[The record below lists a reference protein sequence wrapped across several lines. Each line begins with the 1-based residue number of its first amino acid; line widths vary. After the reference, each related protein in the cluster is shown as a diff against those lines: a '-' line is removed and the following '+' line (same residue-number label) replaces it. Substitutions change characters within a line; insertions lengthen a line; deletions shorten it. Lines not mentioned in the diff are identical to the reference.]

1 MKKLLQGALLP
12 FGIFVAAI
20 SLLGCNQA
28 TEQDTQTANSTDVE
42 EHNTSHNNPATEL
55 KNGNM
60 IYVVRDVADMQL
72 KAGDYVQQLK
82 QTQTNLEQALADK
95 DQQSLQTSV
104 NALHQQLTDFNR
116 ALNSL
121 DLKSQEVD
129 SIRQSIM
136 STNQQ
141 VLDLPYLNGKVDLQS
156 VDLHKIE
163 QQMTSVQ
170 TEMLKLAKML
180 LSQPDFSEKS
190 S

>member
-20 SLLGCNQA
+20 SLFGCNQA
-28 TEQDTQTANSTDVE
+28 TEQDTQTANSTEVE
-42 EHNTSHNNPATEL
+42 EHSPANHDTETEL

-82 QTQTNLEQALADK
+82 QTQTDLEQALADK
-95 DQQSLQTSV
+95 DQQALQTSV

-116 ALNSL
+116 ALSSL
-121 DLKSQEVD
+121 DLKSQEIE
-129 SIRQSIM
+129 SIRQKVM

-141 VLDLPYLNGKVDLQS
+141 ILDLPYLNGKVELES
-156 VDLHKIE
+156 VNLHKIE
-163 QQMTSVQ
+163 QQVTSVQ

-180 LSQPDFSEKS
+180 LLQPESSEKS
-190 S
+190 

>member
-20 SLLGCNQA
+20 SLFGCNQA

-42 EHNTSHNNPATEL
+42 EHNPSHNNPETEL

-82 QTQTNLEQALADK
+82 QTQTDLEQALTDK
-95 DQQSLQTSV
+95 DQQALQTSV

-121 DLKSQEVD
+121 DLKSQEVE
-129 SIRQSIM
+129 SIRQNIM

-180 LSQPDFSEKS
+180 LLQPASSEKAS
-190 S
+190 